1 MWSGNSSCS
10 ILSVFQK
17 VQTETFPRRSKST
30 LWKDHEIIFFFFNEA
45 KDKDPSVEW
54 VKYFVQ
60 MGTWDLEWEDP
71 AWKAGLWALPTLT
84 LGQVHKTSV
93 HLSCFKTGDNSLCY
107 TVGQWSSETMNVK
120 VLCKLESYLLPLMS
134 TSELTQFFSPPQ
146 RATASSLLPPKSRR
160 LIPAVLSTS
169 AAWREGLSEDPEG
182 AWTSPPPP
190 WQRACALSTSPPPS
204 GAGTVAWVMGNVAL
218 GHCLAAWLFLHYSG
232 YSFRINK
239 DQRPRLLSQATWV
252 PMLVPPMTGE
262 VTGIRTNSSQYLVSI
277 QIRQPCSEG
286 FICISSGDLH
296 NNLMRSAQLLF
307 SYSRQWN

>member
-1 MWSGNSSCS
+1 MRLRTKILQWNGSN
-10 ILSVFQK
+10 ILSRW
-17 VQTETFPRRSKST
+17 E
-30 LWKDHEIIFFFFNEA
+30 HEIWSE
-45 KDKDPSVEW
+45 KTLLGRLGSGLCQPQHSDKFTKRLCAWAASKLETIVY
-54 VKYFVQ
+54 V
-60 MGTWDLEWEDP
+60 TWL
-71 AWKAGLWALPTLT
+71 A
-84 LGQVHKTSV
+84 
-93 HLSCFKTGDNSLCY
+93 
-107 TVGQWSSETMNVK
+107 QWSSETMNVK
-120 VLCKLESYLLPLMS
+120 VLCKLESYLLPLTS

-146 RATASSLLPPKSRR
+146 HATASSLLPPKSRR

-190 WQRACALSTSPPPS
+190 PQRACALSTAPPPS

-218 GHCLAAWLFLHYSG
+218 GHCVAAWLFLHYSG
-232 YSFRINK
+232 YSFRLNK

-262 VTGIRTNSSQYLVSI
+262 VTGIRTNTSQYLLSI

-286 FICISSGDLH
+286 FSCISSDDLH

-307 SYSRQWN
+307 SYSGQWN

>member
-1 MWSGNSSCS
+1 
-10 ILSVFQK
+10 
-17 VQTETFPRRSKST
+17 
-30 LWKDHEIIFFFFNEA
+30 
-45 KDKDPSVEW
+45 
-54 VKYFVQ
+54 
-60 MGTWDLEWEDP
+60 
-71 AWKAGLWALPTLT
+71 
-84 LGQVHKTSV
+84 
-93 HLSCFKTGDNSLCY
+93 
-107 TVGQWSSETMNVK
+107 MNVK
-120 VLCKLESYLLPLMS
+120 VLCKLESYLLPLTS

-146 RATASSLLPPKSRR
+146 HATASSLLPPKSRR

-190 WQRACALSTSPPPS
+190 PQRACALSTAPPPS

-218 GHCLAAWLFLHYSG
+218 GHCVAAWLFLHYSG
-232 YSFRINK
+232 YSFRLNK

-262 VTGIRTNSSQYLVSI
+262 VTGIRTNTSQYLLSI

-286 FICISSGDLH
+286 FSCISSDDLH

-307 SYSRQWN
+307 SYSGQWRPKCFSNLPKVTLRVSGRLTCSSRWRLTPPKDVCEKLRVVSATWSTLSDGY